1 MSRREF
7 LAGLTSLVCLTS
19 AGCLSRSREFNPNVD
34 VKKQL
39 GEASGISFEVEPD
52 LDYEYLEESDEVRI
66 YFEDGDSNTLPFET
80 FGVLR
85 AADHGSD
92 RLAQI
97 LETNSVAG
105 AGIGTGWGRVDLT
118 EINTGPDEIDSL
130 QEEFSQDLPWAP
142 NVSHTHYYTRNRRL
156 DTEPEVPF
164 EEIVVVVPRSM
175 EVTILFSEESYSVLL
190 PIICKK
196 SWHKD
201 E

>member
-7 LAGLTSLVCLTS
+7 LVGATSLVCLTS
-19 AGCLSRSREFNPNVD
+19 AGCLSRSREFDPDVD
-34 VKKQL
+34 VKMQL

-66 YFEDGDSNTLPFET
+66 YFEDSDSNTLPFET

-92 RLAQI
+92 RLEQI

-105 AGIGTGWGRVDLT
+105 TGIGTGWGRVDLT
-118 EINTGPDEIDSL
+118 EINTGPNGADSL
-130 QEEFSQDLPWAP
+130 QDEFSQDPLWAP
-142 NVSHTHYYTRNRRL
+142 NVSHTHYYTRNGRL
-156 DTEPEVPF
+156 NTEPEVPF
-164 EEIVVVVPRSM
+164 EEIVAVVPRSM
-175 EVTILFSEESYSVLL
+175 KITVLLSEKSHSVLL
-190 PIICKK
+190 PVICKK